1 LVNDFGI
8 TPQFSRTLIISEALT
23 EMNQSINEFIEK
35 FDNNT
40 SLDSI
45 HHPIEAISKGNL
57 KYFIVKGIKFNEDV
71 KYKQYYYKLRDSSR
85 NNFLNEANSLHY
97 AAYLGHIHIVSYFI
111 KNCGGNVE
119 SKSKDGNT
127 ALHFATL
134 SGQLMTM
141 KFLIEECNANIEAA
155 NDEGFTPLLI
165 AADNGYLY
173 VIKYL
178 ILERKANFKALTKNG
193 YSIIDIILFK
203 KKENLYKYLIEKLKI
218 PSSLGSLSLIQ
229 AAKNNDLNFLK
240 TLYEKDKLD
249 PNKADEEGNTPIFF
263 AVLNGNIEMVK
274 YLIEECNIKL
284 NNGARL
290 IHYAIEGKNLDV
302 VKYIIEN
309 CNPSLN
315 SKKRK
320 WANIYHSTVISEN
333 IEILKYI

>member
-1 LVNDFGI
+1 M
-8 TPQFSRTLIISEALT
+8 S
-23 EMNQSINEFIEK
+23 

-119 SKSKDGNT
+119 SKNKDGNT
-127 ALHFATL
+127 ALHFASL

-203 KKENLYKYLIEKLKI
+203 KKENIYKYLIEKLKI
-218 PSSLGSLSLIQ
+218 SSSLGSLSLIQ

-263 AVLNGNIEMVK
+263 CCSKWK
-274 YLIEECNIKL
+274 Y
-284 NNGARL
+284 
-290 IHYAIEGKNLDV
+290 
-302 VKYIIEN
+302 
-309 CNPSLN
+309 
-315 SKKRK
+315 
-320 WANIYHSTVISEN
+320 
-333 IEILKYI
+333 

>member
-1 LVNDFGI
+1 
-8 TPQFSRTLIISEALT
+8 
-23 EMNQSINEFIEK
+23 
-35 FDNNT
+35 
-40 SLDSI
+40 
-45 HHPIEAISKGNL
+45 
-57 KYFIVKGIKFNEDV
+57 
-71 KYKQYYYKLRDSSR
+71 
-85 NNFLNEANSLHY
+85 
-97 AAYLGHIHIVSYFI
+97 
-111 KNCGGNVE
+111 
-119 SKSKDGNT
+119 
-127 ALHFATL
+127 
-134 SGQLMTM
+134 M

-203 KKENLYKYLIEKLKI
+203 KKENIYKYLIEKLKI
-218 PSSLGSLSLIQ
+218 SSSLGGLSLIQ

-309 CNPSLN
+309 CNPNLN